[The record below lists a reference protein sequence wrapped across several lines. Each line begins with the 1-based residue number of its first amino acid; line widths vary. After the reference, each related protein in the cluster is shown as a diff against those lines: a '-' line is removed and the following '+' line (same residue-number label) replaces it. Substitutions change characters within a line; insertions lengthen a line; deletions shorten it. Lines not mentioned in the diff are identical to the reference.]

1 MIKTSNVIK
10 VILATLTV
18 TQREAV
24 IAAIEDQKRD
34 AEEALEMLNGEATIE
49 VKAPRQAKTPRK
61 KATVK
66 RISRKKGTWRFGGV
80 SKAIIAFMN
89 KNKGHYYSVI
99 EITQALAK
107 DYDVVNPKTKGFKK
121 LRRSVATLCATFLR
135 GEGPAEGTSIKKQ
148 VENDEVRYAMF

>member
-49 VKAPRQAKTPRK
+49 VKAPR
-61 KATVK
+61 
-66 RISRKKGTWRFGGV
+66 
-80 SKAIIAFMN
+80 
-89 KNKGHYYSVI
+89 HYYSVI